1 MSSDDPP
8 KLSVVSLHD
17 GRPSLQDIPARLRLL
32 ADQLEAGE
40 YDEYHSCLVIIPQPH
55 NEWPIM
61 WGYGDVDG
69 VNSPII
75 TLTLALQMWID
86 KQMARK

>member
-1 MSSDDPP
+1 MSDDPP

-32 ADQLEAGE
+32 ADQLEAGDHGD
-40 YDEYHSCLVIIPQPH
+40 YYNCLVIIPQLH

>member
-1 MSSDDPP
+1 MTDDPP

-32 ADQLEAGE
+32 ADQLEAGDYGE
-40 YDEYHSCLVIIPQPH
+40 YNSCLVIIPQSK

-69 VNSPII
+69 INSPII
-75 TLTLALQMWID
+75 TLTLALQKWIN
-86 KQMARK
+86 KIMARNA